1 MMEITREVLER
12 MSKEDLKEVMQTEKE
27 ELIDK
32 ISEKALIAK
41 LSLLIGDIDKVS
53 KTIDDI
59 IGIIVEEWE
68 EDDNME

>member
-1 MMEITREVLER
+1 MEITREVLER

-41 LSLLIGDIDKVS
+41 LSLLIGDIDKTQ
-53 KTIDDI
+53 KAIDDI
-59 IGIIVEEWE
+59 IRIIVEEGWE
-68 EDDNME
+68 EW